1 MSGRDTLSGVYAIV
15 HQPSGRAYVGSSRH
29 IFKRWWHHANTLNHG
44 RHHAADLQ
52 DLWLL
57 SGPGAFV
64 FVVLEQ
70 CAIEDLVLREQAWL
84 DSFEM
89 PLNASLNAACGQ
101 LDPRIAEKG
110 AAKRRG
116 RKRPP
121 EVGQK
126 IAAALRG
133 QPLTEERKAKISA
146 THLAN
151 PKTEKQKAHLVKLH
165 AGLNEERRYA
175 LRDLMA
181 QPEYRARQVA
191 AHWSKSPNAIEIGR
205 RISASNLAKR
215 TKEERNRAE

>member
-1 MSGRDTLSGVYAIV
+1 MSGHDTLSGVYAII

-84 DSFEM
+84 DSFEA

-101 LDPRIAEKG
+101 LDPRVAEKG

-116 RKRPP
+116 QKRPP

-146 THLAN
+146 AHLAK
-151 PKTEKQKAHLVKLH
+151 PKTEKQLAHLERLH
-165 AGLNEERRYA
+165 ALVRSESRRYKF
-175 LRDLMA
+175 RDAMR
-181 QPEYRARQVA
+181 QPENRALQLA
-191 AHWSKSPNAIEIGR
+191 HHWSKSPRAIEIGQ
-205 RISASNLAKR
+205 RISASKIAKQVNV
-215 TKEERNRAE
+215 EAPN